1 MHCCCI
7 RKGNLTLFP
16 HPPRPTPVSQIEQFV
31 LEGLV
36 EVFYF
41 SGNSWQ
47 LDAPRYNSSSRA
59 FLSPQTWAYD
69 NCFRSEL
76 PPRRRRLRSL
86 YLPCM

>member
-1 MHCCCI
+1 M
-7 RKGNLTLFP
+7 
-16 HPPRPTPVSQIEQFV
+16 

-69 NCFRSEL
+69 NCFRW
-76 PPRRRRLRSL
+76 RQMADHCHGAADTAARSL
-86 YLPCM
+86 THIHVICLILVSL